1 MSIKAVW
8 KWDSVYREVL
18 NTIYCCIL
26 VLDDKGEVL
35 FANHSA
41 ERMSEQHKISFSEIL
56 GKLDEQIN
64 YLSGIGRYQIEIRD
78 FRLVC
83 NVYHN
88 EVEDERM
95 GTLIVFHES
104 GGRDC
109 LMPEVNVDESIL
121 QELQVCL
128 ESSNDGILVSD
139 RQGVIIRVNSASESL
154 MGIKKREILGQNV
167 AELVEK
173 GNTGV
178 SVVQE
183 VLKTGNKSS
192 YYGTFR
198 DKEYLC
204 TGSPVFDRQGILLAV
219 VVNIRDLRELNELKE
234 SLERHKRITEEYGRE
249 LRDMRMQHHSD
260 NGMVATSP
268 AMQNILHM
276 VQHIADTDSTVMVTG
291 ETGAGKEVIVNEI
304 YTTSLRKD
312 KPMVSVNCGAIPPSL
327 VESELFGYADGAFTG
342 ARKKGKPGFFEIAN
356 GGTLFLDEVGELPV
370 AMQVKLLRVL
380 QEKEILRVGALKPVH
395 VDVRII
401 AATNRNL
408 LDMVEEGDFRE
419 DLYYRLN
426 VISIKIPPLRER
438 QEDIVPLAR
447 LFVKRFNEKYNK
459 NKKLSI
465 ELGNILHDLPWPGN
479 VRELE
484 NLMESMVVLSP
495 EDLLVPEYLPE
506 QYLSQI
512 NGNGH
517 NAEDDSDDLIQVR
530 GLMPMKEAV
539 KLMEQKLIEKAGE
552 QYHSMKD
559 IAKALGV
566 DTSTIS
572 RKMKH

>member
-35 FANHSA
+35 FANQSA

-154 MGIKKREILGQNV
+154 MGIKKRDILGQNV
-167 AELVEK
+167 ADLVEK

-192 YYGTFR
+192 YSFH
-198 DKEYLC
+198 C
-204 TGSPVFDRQGILLAV
+204 I
-219 VVNIRDLRELNELKE
+219 
-234 SLERHKRITEEYGRE
+234 
-249 LRDMRMQHHSD
+249 
-260 NGMVATSP
+260 
-268 AMQNILHM
+268 
-276 VQHIADTDSTVMVTG
+276 
-291 ETGAGKEVIVNEI
+291 
-304 YTTSLRKD
+304 
-312 KPMVSVNCGAIPPSL
+312 
-327 VESELFGYADGAFTG
+327 
-342 ARKKGKPGFFEIAN
+342 
-356 GGTLFLDEVGELPV
+356 
-370 AMQVKLLRVL
+370 
-380 QEKEILRVGALKPVH
+380 
-395 VDVRII
+395 
-401 AATNRNL
+401 
-408 LDMVEEGDFRE
+408 
-419 DLYYRLN
+419 
-426 VISIKIPPLRER
+426 
-438 QEDIVPLAR
+438 
-447 LFVKRFNEKYNK
+447 
-459 NKKLSI
+459 
-465 ELGNILHDLPWPGN
+465 
-479 VRELE
+479 
-484 NLMESMVVLSP
+484 
-495 EDLLVPEYLPE
+495 
-506 QYLSQI
+506 
-512 NGNGH
+512 
-517 NAEDDSDDLIQVR
+517 
-530 GLMPMKEAV
+530 
-539 KLMEQKLIEKAGE
+539 
-552 QYHSMKD
+552 
-559 IAKALGV
+559 
-566 DTSTIS
+566 
-572 RKMKH
+572 

>member
-204 TGSPVFDRQGILLAV
+204 TGSPVFDRKGILLAV

>member
-1 MSIKAVW
+1 
-8 KWDSVYREVL
+8 
-18 NTIYCCIL
+18 
-26 VLDDKGEVL
+26 
-35 FANHSA
+35 
-41 ERMSEQHKISFSEIL
+41 
-56 GKLDEQIN
+56 
-64 YLSGIGRYQIEIRD
+64 
-78 FRLVC
+78 
-83 NVYHN
+83 
-88 EVEDERM
+88 
-95 GTLIVFHES
+95 
-104 GGRDC
+104 
-109 LMPEVNVDESIL
+109 
-121 QELQVCL
+121 
-128 ESSNDGILVSD
+128 
-139 RQGVIIRVNSASESL
+139 
-154 MGIKKREILGQNV
+154 
-167 AELVEK
+167 
-173 GNTGV
+173 
-178 SVVQE
+178 
-183 VLKTGNKSS
+183 
-192 YYGTFR
+192 
-198 DKEYLC
+198 
-204 TGSPVFDRQGILLAV
+204 
-219 VVNIRDLRELNELKE
+219 
-234 SLERHKRITEEYGRE
+234 
-249 LRDMRMQHHSD
+249 
-260 NGMVATSP
+260 
-268 AMQNILHM
+268 
-276 VQHIADTDSTVMVTG
+276 
-291 ETGAGKEVIVNEI
+291 
-304 YTTSLRKD
+304 
-312 KPMVSVNCGAIPPSL
+312 
-327 VESELFGYADGAFTG
+327 
-342 ARKKGKPGFFEIAN
+342 
-356 GGTLFLDEVGELPV
+356 
-370 AMQVKLLRVL
+370 
-380 QEKEILRVGALKPVH
+380 
-395 VDVRII
+395 
-401 AATNRNL
+401 
-408 LDMVEEGDFRE
+408 MVEEGDFRE

>member
-167 AELVEK
+167 ADLVEK

-204 TGSPVFDRQGILLAV
+204 TGSPVFDRKGILLAV